1 MSVNVPSGVMTDLLD
16 RIASTPTL
24 RAAFGRREARGGG
37 RWDGFTAEDAEGRR
51 GRLVGIVPAVPAVDE
66 QATSGHNEAMKQ
78 TTVSGL
84 KARLSTYLAEV
95 RNGETVIV
103 CDRKT
108 PIARLVPLTEAADD
122 FHVDEPETTVA
133 RLKGLPTVRLRRKV
147 DVVALLR
154 ADRDQ
159 R

>member
-1 MSVNVPSGVMTDLLD
+1 
-16 RIASTPTL
+16 
-24 RAAFGRREARGGG
+24 
-37 RWDGFTAEDAEGRR
+37 
-51 GRLVGIVPAVPAVDE
+51 
-66 QATSGHNEAMKQ
+66 MKH

-84 KARLSTYLAEV
+84 KARLSAYLAEV

-108 PIARLVPLTEAADD
+108 PIARLSPLEEAPDD
-122 FHVDEPETTVA
+122 FRVEEPQGPVPHRKA
-133 RLKGLPTVRLRRKV
+133 LPKIRLRRRV